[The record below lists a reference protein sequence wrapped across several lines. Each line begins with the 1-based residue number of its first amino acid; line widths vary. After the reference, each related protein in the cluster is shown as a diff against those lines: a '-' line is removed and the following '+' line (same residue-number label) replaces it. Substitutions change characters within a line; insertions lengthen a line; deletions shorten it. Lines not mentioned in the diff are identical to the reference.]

1 MDAMT
6 TVGRFRRSERGAE
19 LIEFALIL
27 PLLLAMLAGIVDF
40 GRMFQRMEVATN
52 AAREGA
58 RLASLPGYSEADVR
72 NRVRLYMD
80 AGVRA
85 GAGAQTAVTRTFV
98 TIAPGGGGASFQAA
112 RVAVSYT
119 DNYLILGPIVA
130 LIGGN
135 AASFGTV
142 TLSATSTMRLE
153 TAGS

>member
-1 MDAMT
+1 MT
-6 TVGRFRRSERGAE
+6 IPGRFRQSERGAE

-58 RLASLPGYSEADVR
+58 RLASLPGYSETDVR
-72 NRVRLYMD
+72 NRVRAYMD
-80 AGVRA
+80 AGVRV
-85 GAGAQTAVTRTFV
+85 GAGAQTNVTRTLV
-98 TIAPGGGGASFQAA
+98 NIVPGGGGASFQAA
-112 RVAVSYT
+112 QVVVTYT
-119 DNYLILGPIVA
+119 DSYLILGPIIT

-135 AASFGTV
+135 AASFSTV
-142 TLSATSTMRLE
+142 TLSATSTMRME